1 MAAYLIGNYDVTD
14 LAGYREY
21 QQNSAPILAGGG
33 KLLVLDKASE
43 GKEGTAGHMT
53 VVIEYP
59 DKDAAIAAYESE
71 SYQAVVGMRLGATEN
86 GRLVIVD
93 GFG

>member
-1 MAAYLIGNYDVTD
+1 MAAYLIGNYNVTD
-14 LAGYREY
+14 LDGYREY
-21 QQNSAPILAGGG
+21 QQNSSPILDGGG

-43 GKEGTAGHMT
+43 GKEGEAGHMT

-59 DKDAAIAAYESE
+59 TKEAAVAAYESE
-71 SYQAVVGMRLGATEN
+71 SYQSVVGMRHKATAN

>member
-1 MAAYLIGNYDVTD
+1 MPAYLIANYDVTD
-14 LAGYREY
+14 ADGFVDY
-21 QQNSAPILAGGG
+21 QQNAAPIMNGG
-33 KLLVLDKASE
+33 KLLVLDAASSN
-43 GKEGTAGHMT
+43 KEGDSGHQT

-59 DKDAAIAAYESE
+59 TREAAEAAYHSTE
-71 SYQAVVGMRLGATEN
+71 YQAVVGKRHASTAN

>member
-1 MAAYLIGNYDVTD
+1 MAAYLIGNYNVTD
-14 LAGYREY
+14 LDGYREY
-21 QQNSAPILAGGG
+21 QQNSAPILDGGG

-43 GKEGTAGHMT
+43 GKEGDTGHMT

-59 DKDAAIAAYESE
+59 TKEAALAAYESE
-71 SYQAVVGMRLGATEN
+71 SYQAVVGLRHNATDN

>member
-1 MAAYLIGNYDVTD
+1 MAAYLIGNYNVTD
-14 LAGYREY
+14 LDGYREY
-21 QQNSAPILAGGG
+21 QQGSAPILDGGG

-43 GKEGTAGHMT
+43 GKEGDTGHVT

-59 DKDAAIAAYESE
+59 TKEVALAAYESE
-71 SYQAVVGMRLGATEN
+71 SYQAVVGLRHNATDT